1 MAENTNIELRQKM
14 IYSLFVRNHTPEGT
28 FAAVEKDLDRIKAL
42 GTDIIWF
49 MPIQPT
55 GILNRKGK
63 DGSPYAIRDY
73 RSVDPAQGTMEDFK
87 HLTEEIHKRGMLC
100 ILDVVY
106 NHTAPD
112 SLLIKEHPEYFK
124 RDSQGNTVT
133 LVPDWSDIADLDYS
147 KEGLWRYQIDTL
159 KMWAEMVDGF
169 RCDVAPRVPV
179 EFWKKARREVEEV
192 RPGAIWLA
200 ESTEK
205 HFIKFIRD
213 QKGYSAT
220 DSQLYEA
227 FDICYD
233 YDIWPSFVSY
243 VRGKESCPLSGYLD
257 EIEKQEGTYPEN
269 YIKLRC
275 LENHDQERIARW
287 VSEKE
292 IILNWT
298 ALCFMLKGTA
308 FVYAGQEAM
317 LSHRPSI
324 FEKDTV
330 NFSDGEDISE
340 FIAECAH
347 IKKTYLKADGIY
359 KTWADDVHDIAYI
372 WSRSGQECVMGI
384 FSLKGY
390 KGKVS
395 AHIRDGVYENILMK
409 KEVVVE
415 GGSLT
420 HDGTPVILQLS
431 GDAVLEEEMR
441 MHYHSD
447 EE

>member
-1 MAENTNIELRQKM
+1 MAEQTNIELRQKM
-14 IYSLFVRNHTPEGT
+14 IYSVFVRNHTPEGT
-28 FAAVEKDLDRIKAL
+28 FAAVERDLDRIRAL

-55 GILNRKGK
+55 GVLNRKGK

-73 RSVDPAQGTMEDFK
+73 RTTDPAMGTMEDFA
-87 HLTEEIHKRGMLC
+87 HLTEEVHKRGMLC

-106 NHTAPD
+106 NHTSPD
-112 SLLIKEHPEYFK
+112 SWLIENHPEYFK

-147 KEGLWRYQIDTL
+147 VPELWRYQIDTL
-159 KMWAEMVDGF
+159 KMWATMVDGF

-179 EFWKKARREVEEV
+179 QFWKQARREVEEV

-233 YDIWPSFVSY
+233 YDIWPAFMRY
-243 VRGKESCPLSGYLD
+243 VKGKSALSDYLD
-257 EIEKQEGTYPEN
+257 EIEKQEGSYPEN
-269 YIKLRC
+269 YVKLRC
-275 LENHDQERIARW
+275 LENHDQERIAQN
-287 VSEKE
+287 VTDKASV
-292 IILNWT
+292 LNWT
-298 ALCFMLKGTA
+298 AFCFMLKGTA
-308 FVYAGQEAM
+308 FIYAGQEAM

-324 FEKDTV
+324 FDRDTTD
-330 NFSDGEDISE
+330 FAGGEDISE
-340 FIAECAH
+340 FIAACAQL
-347 IKKTYLKADGIY
+347 KKRWLKADGVY
-359 KTWADDVHDIAYI
+359 KTWADDEHDVAYV
-372 WSRSGQECVMGI
+372 WCRTKQECIFGI

-390 KGKVS
+390 SGKLP
-395 AHIRDGVYENILMK
+395 AHIKDGTYENMLDNRP
-409 KEVVVE
+409 VTVTE
-415 GGSLT
+415 GCFV
-420 HDGTPVILQLS
+420 HDKMPVILRVEK
-431 GDAVLEEEMR
+431 DDVLEKEMR
-441 MHYHSD
+441 MRF
-447 EE
+447 